1 MGCSDSNAMKVKSN
15 NNYYV
20 DTEEFN
26 EKYFTM
32 FEYDF
37 SLTENQSIK
46 KIYTEILMEN
56 NEPIIK
62 THKIFIIRNFF
73 EKKTYI
79 IQIELVGGKNPKK
92 HLINQKI
99 SGTSIDK
106 VTQYIEKYNDIFQID
121 AKDVYYYSQYIIDI
135 YIKSEKDDQ
144 NKIKTLIMFYKKE
157 NNNVSFIYTDFKNL
171 HFSRGAKSNIKP
183 NGVIDLYNESQSRF
197 EVDDIQQ
204 KYYHIK

>member
-1 MGCSDSNAMKVKSN
+1 
-15 NNYYV
+15 
-20 DTEEFN
+20 
-26 EKYFTM
+26 
-32 FEYDF
+32 
-37 SLTENQSIK
+37 
-46 KIYTEILMEN
+46 MEN

-62 THKIFIIRNFF
+62 THKIFITRNFF

-92 HLINQKI
+92 HLINQQI

-106 VTQYIEKYNDIFQID
+106 VTQYIDKYNDIFQID
-121 AKDVYYYSQYIIDI
+121 AKDVYYYSKYIIDI

-157 NNNVSFIYTDFKNL
+157 YNNVSFIYTDFKNL

-183 NGVIDLYNESQSRF
+183 NGVIDLYNELQSRF

>member
-1 MGCSDSNAMKVKSN
+1 MGCSDSNATKVKSN
-15 NNYYV
+15 NNYFV

-26 EKYFTM
+26 EKGFTM

-37 SLTENQSIK
+37 NLTENQSIK

-62 THKIFIIRNFF
+62 THKIFITRNFF

-92 HLINQKI
+92 HLINQQI

-106 VTQYIEKYNDIFQID
+106 VTQYIEKYNDIFHID
-121 AKDVYYYSQYIIDI
+121 SKDVYYYSKYIIDI
-135 YIKSEKDDQ
+135 YIKSEKDEQ

-171 HFSRGAKSNIKP
+171 HFSRGSK
-183 NGVIDLYNESQSRF
+183 
-197 EVDDIQQ
+197 
-204 KYYHIK
+204 